1 MCDSA
6 KKPQRI
12 IKDFLNALFCFGGKI
27 TAITPRLIQRTP
39 LVLCPHVEGQ
49 PDLHYLLEQ
58 HGKVSLISSVCSF
71 SRME

>member
-27 TAITPRLIQRTP
+27 TAITPRLIRRTP

-49 PDLHYLLEQ
+49 PDLHYLLE
-58 HGKVSLISSVCSF
+58 
-71 SRME
+71 